1 MRFRC
6 PLAVLVS
13 ALLLAL
19 VGSAVASPA
28 RVPAPPPSS
37 SCRMEPSDIWS
48 SLLTANAVPD
58 LVAYQD
64 YRSGLALAPTAT
76 GTGVR
81 IADVEYEW
89 LASHIDLAAKNLP
102 QAPSTGL
109 PSGYQVRDHGTAV
122 LGVLGASADGKGI
135 TGIAPDATLLP
146 TSPFIGAAY
155 RPAEAI
161 TAATAALGPGDVL
174 LVELQAQVP
183 GNGLM
188 VPIEAYPEVRAA
200 IAKAVAKGIVVV
212 EPAANSGVDL
222 GSVSLGT
229 LGPNPWAP
237 GTPGASDS
245 GALLV
250 GGGGSGTDLLNG
262 ILVGDLQRTAESNF
276 GDRVNL
282 QGYGAGVVTSGY
294 ADLPGA
300 DANSSYTACFDG
312 TSSAS
317 ATVAGAVAVVQGAA
331 IAHFGEPLTPA
342 QMRLLL
348 RATGQAQVV
357 PAAGDGSIG
366 PRPQVAAAIA
376 ALDSVRTDQPAVI
389 APSIPRAPDTTPA
402 PTPVAPAAPT
412 PPVIASASAPAAGR
426 RATRSVKAAAPRA
439 PLARFDRRTSRLTL
453 RLRKLAPRARVT
465 VNGKRRAPVRGALVV
480 VTKGARTFLVK
491 VTAPR
496 RARVTYRPARFIITV
511 PKRGAPR
518 VRRASR

>member
-6 PLAVLVS
+6 PSAVLVA
-13 ALLLAL
+13 ALFLVL
-19 VGSAVASPA
+19 VGSAVASPP
-28 RVPAPPPSS
+28 RVPAPPPS
-37 SCRMEPSDIWS
+37 SCRMEPSDIWT
-48 SLLTANAVPD
+48 SLLTADAVPD
-58 LVAYQD
+58 LVGYQD
-64 YRSGLALAPTAT
+64 YRGGLALAPTAT
-76 GTGVR
+76 GKGVR

-89 LASHIDLAAKNLP
+89 LASHIDLAAKDLP

-109 PSGYQVRDHGTAV
+109 PPGYQVRDHGTAV

-146 TSPFIGAAY
+146 TSPFIDAAY
-155 RPAEAI
+155 RPAQAI
-161 TAATAALGPGDVL
+161 TAAAAGLGPGDVL

-183 GNGLM
+183 DNGLM

-212 EPAANSGVDL
+212 EPAANSGLDL
-222 GSVSLGT
+222 GSVSLGA

-237 GTPGASDS
+237 GTPGESDS

-262 ILVGDLQRTAESNF
+262 IPVGDRQRTPESNF

-282 QGYGAGVVTSGY
+282 QGYGVGVVTSGY

-331 IAHFGEPLTPA
+331 IARFGEPLTPA
-342 QMRLLL
+342 QMRGLL
-348 RATGQAQVV
+348 RATGEAQVV
-357 PAAGDGSIG
+357 PGTGDGSIG

-376 ALDSVRTDQPAVI
+376 ALDSVRAHEPAVV
-389 APSIPRAPDTTPA
+389 APSIPHVQGTTPP

-412 PPVIASASAPAAGR
+412 SPVITSAAAPVAGH
-426 RATRSVKAAAPRA
+426 RARLSVRAAAPRA
-439 PLARFDRRTSRLTL
+439 PRARFHRRTARLTL

-480 VTKGARTFLVK
+480 ATKGRRIFLVK

-496 RARVTYRPARFIITV
+496 RAGVAYRPARFIITI